1 MDDKELDPER
11 RSWEDAETASAEL
24 PTQLRVLQR
33 MIAAAKAQ
41 LEEIS
46 ERVAMSDAAND
57 RNARPEDSPGPD
69 RL

>member
-1 MDDKELDPER
+1 VDDRPLNPEP
-11 RSWEDAETASAEL
+11 RSWEVAEAASAEL
-24 PTQLRVLQR
+24 PAQLRVLQR

-57 RNARPEDSPGPD
+57 RDAGPQDSPGPD

>member
-11 RSWEDAETASAEL
+11 RSWEEAEAASAEL

-57 RNARPEDSPGPD
+57 RDAGPEDSPGPD